1 MVSQLTKKIR
11 YPKLINAEID
21 TYLLRKNLV
30 PQAVKRSPNKE
41 FIYFTAFFISVLFLG
56 FSFLV
61 GNLSSAQ
68 IEFYNQVLNAIPFFD
83 FKISQDL
90 IKDLN
95 PSKPVMGTLFA
106 SNFLFLGFIVIDLF
120 RKEEIKSDGS
130 KDLFKE
136 SSSASFALH
145 MLVLIL
151 ILVSLLLTW
160 HPRPQVKV
168 TSIEFIP
175 VQTPS
180 RKKPPK
186 TVTKKADKQS
196 IDAGKNNPKKKI
208 TPQTSQAGKPS
219 LPSAQPKQSEP
230 KPGPKAALPK
240 PKPIT
245 QQPAPS
251 PAPSQQP
258 VPAPAPNA
266 PRPISAPRP
275 KALRDAITPLDGSA
289 TQNKALPKLMDY
301 GTSSSS
307 DSRSGST
314 GVPAP
319 KTSSQSGAGGTR
331 GNDLVSRLSSI
342 PRAPDSLSG
351 SGAGG
356 AYGINGN
363 PPPNAYPNQAPS
375 LAAQA
380 ELNMGPYMAAL
391 QRKIKRAWKPPRGT
405 ESNRIVANF
414 KVRRDGS
421 ITDLKLI
428 VQCSYPEANLAALE
442 AISNAAPFDALPAGS
457 IDPVDIEFTF
467 DYNVFQKARW

>member
-1 MVSQLTKKIR
+1 MATQLTKKIR

-21 TYLLRKNLV
+21 SYLLKKNLV
-30 PQAVKRSPNKE
+30 PQTVKRSANKE
-41 FIYFTAFFISVLFLG
+41 FIYFTAFFVSVLFLG
-56 FSFLV
+56 FSFSV
-61 GNLSSAQ
+61 GNLSETQ
-68 IEFYNQVLNAIPFFD
+68 IEFYNQVLNSVPFFD
-83 FKISQDL
+83 FKISQNLINDL
-90 IKDLN
+90 KPD
-95 PSKPVMGTLFA
+95 KPVMGTLFA
-106 SNFLFLGFIVIDLF
+106 GNFLFLGFILIDLF

-145 MLVLIL
+145 ILVLLL
-151 ILVSLLLTW
+151 ILTSLLLTW
-160 HPRPQVKV
+160 QPRPQVKV

-175 VQTPS
+175 TQTPS

-186 TVTKKADKQS
+186 SVTRKADKQS
-196 IDAGKNNPKKKI
+196 IDAGKNDPKKKVS
-208 TPQTSQAGKPS
+208 PKTSQGGKPS
-219 LPSAQPKQSEP
+219 LPSAQPKPAEP

-240 PKPIT
+240 PKPVTDI
-245 QQPAPS
+245 PAPS

-258 VPAPAPNA
+258 VPAPAPSA
-266 PRPISAPRP
+266 PRPIAAPRP
-275 KALRDAITPLDGSA
+275 KAIRDAVAPLDGSA
-289 TQNKALPKLMDY
+289 TQSKALPRLMDY
-301 GTSSSS
+301 GSSSSS
-307 DSRSGST
+307 DARSGST

-342 PRAPDSLSG
+342 PRAPDALSG
-351 SGAGG
+351 SGTGG
-356 AYGINGN
+356 AYGTPGN

-442 AISNAAPFDALPAGS
+442 AISNAAPFDLLPAGS
-457 IDPVDIEFTF
+457 VDPVDIEFTF

>member
-21 TYLLRKNLV
+21 TYLLRKNLI
-30 PQAVKRSPNKE
+30 PQTVERSANKE
-41 FIYFTAFFISVLFLG
+41 FLYFIAFFVSVLFLG
-56 FSFLV
+56 FSFFIA
-61 GNLSSAQ
+61 NLSETD
-68 IEFYNQVLNAIPFFD
+68 IEFYNQVLNALPIYD
-83 FKISQDL
+83 FKISQNIINDL
-90 IKDLN
+90 KPD
-95 PSKPVMGTLFA
+95 KPVMGTLFA
-106 SNFLFLGFIVIDLF
+106 GNFLFLGFILIDLF

-145 MLVLIL
+145 VLVLLL
-151 ILVSLLLTW
+151 IVTSLLLTW

-168 TSIEFIP
+168 TSIEFVP
-175 VQTPS
+175 TQTPS
-180 RKKPPK
+180 QKKPPK
-186 TVTKKADKQS
+186 TVTRKANKQS
-196 IDAGKNNPKKKI
+196 IDAGKNDPKKKVS
-208 TPQTSQAGKPS
+208 PQTSQGGKPS
-219 LPSAQPKQSEP
+219 LPSAQPKPAEP

-245 QQPAPS
+245 QPPAPS
-251 PAPSQQP
+251 PAPAQQP
-258 VPAPAPNA
+258 VPSPAPSA
-266 PRPISAPRP
+266 PRPIAAPRP
-275 KALRDAITPLDGSA
+275 KAIRDAVLPLDGSA
-289 TQNKALPKLMDY
+289 TQTKALPRLMDY
-301 GTSSSS
+301 GSSSSS

-342 PRAPDSLSG
+342 PRAPDALSG
-351 SGAGG
+351 SGTGG
-356 AYGINGN
+356 AYGTPGN

-414 KVRRDGS
+414 KVHRDGS

-442 AISNAAPFDALPAGS
+442 AISNAAPFDLLPAGS
-457 IDPVDIEFTF
+457 VDPVDIEFTF

>member
-1 MVSQLTKKIR
+1 VVSQLTKNIR

-21 TYLLRKNLV
+21 TYLLKKNLI
-30 PQAVKRSPNKE
+30 PQTVKRSANKE
-41 FIYFTAFFISVLFLG
+41 FIYFTAFFVSVLFLS
-56 FSFLV
+56 FSFFIA
-61 GNLSSAQ
+61 NLSQ
-68 IEFYNQVLNAIPFFD
+68 TDIEFYNEVLNALPFYD
-83 FKISQDL
+83 FKISQNIINDL
-90 IKDLN
+90 KPD
-95 PSKPVMGTLFA
+95 KPVMGTLFA
-106 SNFLFLGFIVIDLF
+106 GNFLFLGFILIDLF

-145 MLVLIL
+145 VLVLLL
-151 ILVSLLLTW
+151 IVTSLLLTW

-175 VQTPS
+175 TQTPS
-180 RKKPPK
+180 QKKPPK
-186 TVTKKADKQS
+186 TVTRKADKQS
-196 IDAGKNNPKKKI
+196 IDAGKNDPKKKVS
-208 TPQTSQAGKPS
+208 PQTSQGGKPS
-219 LPSAQPKQSEP
+219 LPSAQPKPAEP

-240 PKPIT
+240 PKPMT
-245 QQPAPS
+245 QLPAPS
-251 PAPSQQP
+251 PAPTQQ
-258 VPAPAPNA
+258 PAPAPNS
-266 PRPISAPRP
+266 PRPIAAPRP
-275 KALRDAITPLDGSA
+275 KAIRDALMPLDGGA
-289 TQNKALPKLMDY
+289 TQTKALPRLMDY
-301 GTSSSS
+301 GSSSS
-307 DSRSGST
+307 SEISSASS

-342 PRAPDSLSG
+342 PRAPDALSG
-351 SGAGG
+351 SGTGG
-356 AYGINGN
+356 AYGTPGN

-442 AISNAAPFDALPAGS
+442 AISNAAPFDILPAGS
-457 IDPVDIEFTF
+457 VDPVDIEFTF

>member
-1 MVSQLTKKIR
+1 VVSQLTKNIR

-21 TYLLRKNLV
+21 TYLLKKNLI
-30 PQAVKRSPNKE
+30 PQTVKRSANKE
-41 FIYFTAFFISVLFLG
+41 FIYFTAFFVSVLFLS
-56 FSFLV
+56 FSFFIA
-61 GNLSSAQ
+61 NLSQ
-68 IEFYNQVLNAIPFFD
+68 TDIEFYNEVLNALPFYD
-83 FKISQDL
+83 FKISQNIINDL
-90 IKDLN
+90 KPD
-95 PSKPVMGTLFA
+95 KPVMGTLFA
-106 SNFLFLGFIVIDLF
+106 GNFLFLGFILIDLF

-145 MLVLIL
+145 VLVLLL
-151 ILVSLLLTW
+151 IVTSLLLTW

-175 VQTPS
+175 TQTPS
-180 RKKPPK
+180 QKKPPK
-186 TVTKKADKQS
+186 TVTRKADKQS
-196 IDAGKNNPKKKI
+196 IDAGKNDPKKKVS
-208 TPQTSQAGKPS
+208 PQTSQGGKPS
-219 LPSAQPKQSEP
+219 LPSAQPKPAEP

-245 QQPAPS
+245 QPLAPS
-251 PAPSQQP
+251 PAPAQQP
-258 VPAPAPNA
+258 VPSPAPSA
-266 PRPISAPRP
+266 PRPIAAPRP
-275 KALRDAITPLDGSA
+275 KAIRDAVLPLDGSA
-289 TQNKALPKLMDY
+289 TQSKALPRLMDY
-301 GTSSSS
+301 GSSSSS

-342 PRAPDSLSG
+342 PRAPDALSG
-351 SGAGG
+351 SGTGG
-356 AYGINGN
+356 AYGTPGN

-421 ITDLKLI
+421 IADLKLI

-442 AISNAAPFDALPAGS
+442 AISNAAPFDILPAGS
-457 IDPVDIEFTF
+457 VDPVDIEFTF

>member
-1 MVSQLTKKIR
+1 VVSQLTKKIR

-21 TYLLRKNLV
+21 TYLLKKNLI
-30 PQAVKRSPNKE
+30 PQTVKRSANKE
-41 FIYFTAFFISVLFLG
+41 FIYFTAFFVSVLFLS
-56 FSFLV
+56 FSFFIA
-61 GNLSSAQ
+61 NLSETD
-68 IEFYNQVLNAIPFFD
+68 IEFYNEVLNALPFYD
-83 FKISQDL
+83 FKISQNIINDL
-90 IKDLN
+90 K
-95 PSKPVMGTLFA
+95 PGKPVMGTLFA
-106 SNFLFLGFIVIDLF
+106 CNFLFLGFILIDLF

-145 MLVLIL
+145 VLVLLL
-151 ILVSLLLTW
+151 IVTSLLLTW

-175 VQTPS
+175 TQTPS
-180 RKKPPK
+180 QKKPPK
-186 TVTKKADKQS
+186 TVTRKADKQS
-196 IDAGKNNPKKKI
+196 LDAGKNDPKKKVS
-208 TPQTSQAGKPS
+208 PQTSQGGKPS
-219 LPSAQPKQSEP
+219 LPSAQPKPAEP

-240 PKPIT
+240 PKPMTQLPAPSSAPT
-245 QQPAPS
+245 QQPAP
-251 PAPSQQP
+251 APSS
-258 VPAPAPNA
+258 
-266 PRPISAPRP
+266 PRPIVAPRP
-275 KALRDAITPLDGSA
+275 KAIRDALMPLDGGA
-289 TQNKALPKLMDY
+289 TQTKALPRLMDY
-301 GTSSSS
+301 GSSSS
-307 DSRSGST
+307 SEISSASS

-342 PRAPDSLSG
+342 PRAPDALSG
-351 SGAGG
+351 SGTGG
-356 AYGINGN
+356 AYGTPGN

-380 ELNMGPYMAAL
+380 ELNMGPFMAAL

-405 ESNRIVANF
+405 ESNRIVASF

-442 AISNAAPFDALPAGS
+442 AISNAAPFDLLPAGS
-457 IDPVDIEFTF
+457 VDPVDIEFTF